1 MNRESGRQFPAFE
14 ATSLNNKFKQL
25 WLAGIEAKLV
35 FETRAGQAWGTL
47 HVCLGEHPGHLQQ
60 PSPPQEQPHR
70 HMSPARQRRRE
81 R

>member
-25 WLAGIEAKLV
+25 WLAGTEAKLV